1 MFHFIFDKAKDTE
14 ASKKTN
20 YSISPYIKSFCTPQN
35 SCLDKPLCVNQKEEK
50 NKATKGDVNYLTDT
64 GITWKKEYV
73 STTFI
78 TGTFSSRKNC
88 FYFHSGLYQQNSR
101 VFGFSKQNKEGK
113 KVSMQIILSSQ
124 SSVPQG
130 FQYFPRG
137 NNLFHR
143 H

>member
-35 SCLDKPLCVNQKEEK
+35 SCLDKPLCVNCKEEK

-78 TGTFSSRKNC
+78 TGTF
-88 FYFHSGLYQQNSR
+88 L
-101 VFGFSKQNKEGK
+101 
-113 KVSMQIILSSQ
+113 I
-124 SSVPQG
+124 
-130 FQYFPRG
+130 
-137 NNLFHR
+137 
-143 H
+143 